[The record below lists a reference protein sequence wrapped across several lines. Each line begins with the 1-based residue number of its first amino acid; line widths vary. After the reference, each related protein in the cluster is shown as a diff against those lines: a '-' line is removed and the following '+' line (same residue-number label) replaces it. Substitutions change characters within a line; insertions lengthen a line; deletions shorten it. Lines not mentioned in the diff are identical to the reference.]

1 MWVSN
6 SRVVEPANFL
16 FNLPFLSLFINSFS
30 HKLKALNSPL
40 TWAFATFPQFNPLV
54 TTTTYRYIDQPVRFP
69 ILTFFKPQL
78 FKDKNLQSSTSERRL
93 TK

>member
-69 ILTFFKPQL
+69 ILTFL
-78 FKDKNLQSSTSERRL
+78 NLNYLKIKTCKVLQVREG
-93 TK
+93 

>member
-6 SRVVEPANFL
+6 SRVVEPANSL
-16 FNLPFLSLFINSFS
+16 FNLLSLSLFINSFS

-40 TWAFATFPQFNPLV
+40 TWAFATFPQINPLV

-69 ILTFFKPQL
+69 ILTFL
-78 FKDKNLQSSTSERRL
+78 NLNYLKIKTCKVLQVREG
-93 TK
+93 

>member
-1 MWVSN
+1 MWVSIN
-6 SRVVEPANFL
+6 RAVKPADSL
-16 FNLPFLSLFINSFS
+16 FTLLILTLFINSFS
-30 HKLKALNSPL
+30 HSLKALNSPL
-40 TWAFATFPQFNPLV
+40 TWAFTTFPQLNPLV

-69 ILTFFKPQL
+69 ILTFFKTQL

>member
-6 SRVVEPANFL
+6 SRAVEPANSP
-16 FNLPFLSLFINSFS
+16 FNLPFLTLFINSFS
-30 HKLKALNSPL
+30 HRLKALNSPL
-40 TWAFATFPQFNPLV
+40 TWAFTTFPQLNPLV
-54 TTTTYRYIDQPVRFP
+54 TTTTYRYIDQSVRFP
-69 ILTFFKPQL
+69 ILTFFKTQL